1 MGRSLTGY
9 SLQIL
14 GCPNPS
20 FALNPA
26 VCPKFPVTPNP
37 VSSQI
42 PQLCPKS
49 LFAINLPVSPQFPH
63 FHSSP
68 CRILQLLL
76 PSWSVMPRLLYTR
89 CWGAAMPAR
98 RSRHHCGCCPAPAA
112 VFGGQPSEIHR
123 MPQKVPR
130 TDREPWLRLA
140 RCFIICHCDRAPD
153 GHHHRGLEHLQCRG
167 VEGQRPDCFPASP
180 QAAAAHLTNPLTF
193 SSCPSVQCPM
203 EWNIPLVSGWKVSS
217 LIPSVAWCHKETEQ
231 SVITHSI
238 QDTGPKVQRSLQR

>member
-1 MGRSLTGY
+1 MLKSHSFTPNSAFRQIPPFTSDPTASTQVPCCSKSYNFAINPALPKPHSFTPSLTLAKSFSFIPNLSVASQLLQGPSPTA

-20 FALNPA
+20 FTLNPA

-89 CWGAAMPAR
+89 CWRAAMPAR

-112 VFGGQPSEIHR
+112 LFLGASH
-123 MPQKVPR
+123 QKSTECPR
-130 TDREPWLRLA
+130 R
-140 RCFIICHCDRAPD
+140 
-153 GHHHRGLEHLQCRG
+153 
-167 VEGQRPDCFPASP
+167 FPERIGSP
-180 QAAAAHLTNPLTF
+180 
-193 SSCPSVQCPM
+193 
-203 EWNIPLVSGWKVSS
+203 G
-217 LIPSVAWCHKETEQ
+217 
-231 SVITHSI
+231 
-238 QDTGPKVQRSLQR
+238 